1 MTPALAQT
9 LGTGLPPLSG
19 RLVLA
24 YRIAWFLLAL
34 AAAAVVGDSLLS
46 ATAYPAVLAL
56 RLVKAAILL
65 SVCTI
70 LLRRRA
76 NDPVAALLSLALL
89 TWTVSSSFDFA
100 STAMLPQL
108 LDRVRYLFFALAL
121 LLFPDGRWHPR
132 WTRALAIASTAVFAL
147 GVGEAIGVFSTR
159 LYLPLAIACV
169 LGAIAALIARFRTA
183 PSESVRQQLKW
194 IALGLVLGVGLILS
208 ARAGAALSA
217 QSPTL
222 GATPILWE
230 GLFQL
235 GIVIIALGFLVS
247 LLRYRLFDAE
257 TAISRSAALAGVT
270 IAMVATFAGT
280 EASIELIGQQYL
292 GMGIGDVSAAMA
304 AAVAAVL
311 LNPLHDRISTWA
323 EGRFQR
329 DLVRL
334 KKDLPEQLAEL
345 SASASPAELGAAI
358 LPPIAEAVHA
368 TRAALLVH
376 GKLVAAH
383 AIGAREVRAWARGSV
398 ESGGAI
404 ADKAVDDP
412 LFPVRLSLHCP
423 FSRRSAWLLLGPR
436 PDGSL
441 YGRDDLDALELDP
454 ARDPPRL
461 VLGARPR
468 QGEEREPPP
477 VGRDAPGP
485 CADEGPARG
494 RMARPEGFEPPA
506 PRFVVWCSIQ
516 LSYGR
521 VIASEGAT

>member
-1 MTPALAQT
+1 MTAALAQT
-9 LGTGLPPLSG
+9 LGTGLPQLSG

-24 YRIAWFLLAL
+24 YRIAWFLLAI
-34 AAAAVVGDSLLS
+34 AAAAVVAQSLHAAS
-46 ATAYPAVLAL
+46 THPTVLAL
-56 RLVKAAILL
+56 RLVKAAIML

-76 NDPVAALLSLALL
+76 SDPVAALLSLALL

-100 STAMLPQL
+100 SRELLPQL

-132 WTRALAIASTAVFAL
+132 WTRALAVASTVVFAL
-147 GVGEAIGVFSTR
+147 GIGEAIGLFSTN

-183 PSESVRQQLKW
+183 PNESVRQQLKW
-194 IALGLVLGVGLILS
+194 IALGLVIGVGLILT
-208 ARAGAALSA
+208 ARAGAAISA
-217 QSPTL
+217 ASPML
-222 GATPILWE
+222 APMPILWE

-280 EASIELIGQQYL
+280 EAAIELIGQQYL

-311 LNPLHDRISTWA
+311 LNPLHDRISAWA
-323 EGRFQR
+323 ESRFQR

-345 SASASPAELGAAI
+345 SASGSPATLGAAV
-358 LPPIAEAVHA
+358 LPPINEAIHA
-368 TRAALLVH
+368 TRSALLIG
-376 GKLVAAH
+376 GKVAAT
-383 AIGAREVRAWARGSV
+383 AGVERRQAQAWAKRSFPDLAD
-398 ESGGAI
+398 GAE
-404 ADKAVDDP
+404 DG

-423 FSRRSAWLLLGPR
+423 FSGRRAWLLLGPR

-441 YGRDDLDALELDP
+441 YGRDDLEALDAIRPAIRHALSWALDREK
-454 ARDPPRL
+454 ARAENRRAWQSVRKDVALLKEQLAKEWR
-461 VLGARPR
+461 ARK
-468 QGEEREPPP
+468 
-477 VGRDAPGP
+477 D
-485 CADEGPARG
+485 
-494 RMARPEGFEPPA
+494 
-506 PRFVVWCSIQ
+506 SN
-516 LSYGR
+516 L
-521 VIASEGAT
+521 